1 MARKK
6 KSDISILDNF
16 LPEENFK
23 KLLGI
28 IEGPE
33 MAWYFTPGISDQ
45 SRTAEYQA
53 NNPLDNYML
62 AHMFY
67 NEYVPRSVYFEDV
80 RDLVVEPLVD
90 YLGVEWNTLVRIKCN
105 FYPRTN
111 EVNIH
116 PWHVDSTAMPA
127 LKGALL
133 MLNTCDGY
141 TGFAD
146 GTEVDSVA
154 NRMILFDA
162 HERHHSCSTSNAQ
175 RRLTLNINYV

>member
-6 KSDISILDNF
+6 KSDISIIDNF

-28 IEGPE
+28 IEGPA
-33 MAWYFTPGISDQ
+33 MSWYFTPGISDQ

-53 NNPLDNYML
+53 NNPLDNWMM

-67 NEYVPRSVYFEDV
+67 NDYVPRSVYFEDV
-80 RDLVVEPLVD
+80 RDLVLRPLID
-90 YLGVEWNTLVRIKCN
+90 YLGVEWNTLTRIKCN

-154 NRMILFDA
+154 NRMILFNA